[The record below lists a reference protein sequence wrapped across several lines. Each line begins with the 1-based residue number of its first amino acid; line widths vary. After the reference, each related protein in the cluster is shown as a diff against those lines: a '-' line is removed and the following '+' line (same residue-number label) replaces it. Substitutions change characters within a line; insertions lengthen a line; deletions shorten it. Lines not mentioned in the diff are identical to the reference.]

1 MKKIGVLGTG
11 EVGRTIATKLVELGY
26 EVKMGSR
33 TANNENAEQWTK
45 QNGEKATAGTFAEAV
60 QFGEIIFNC
69 TKGEATMSVFQQAG
83 LEFFDGK
90 IVIDQS
96 NSLDL
101 SNGFPPTL
109 LPQYINT
116 TSLGEEIQKML
127 PKAYVVKTLNTV
139 NCELMTN
146 PEKSSGEATMLLC
159 GNNAEAK
166 QEVTEILHQF
176 GWKDILDL
184 GEIVA
189 SRGMEM
195 FITTWVRLFTATNN
209 INVSFKINR

>member
-1 MKKIGVLGTG
+1 MKKIGVFGTG

-33 TANNENAEQWTK
+33 TANNENAEQWVK
-45 QNGEKATAGTFAEAV
+45 QNGEKASTGTFADAAT
-60 QFGEIIFNC
+60 FGEIIFNC

-116 TSLGEEIQKML
+116 TSLGEEIQKLL
-127 PKAYVVKTLNTV
+127 PKAHIVKTLNTV
-139 NCELMTN
+139 NCELMTS

-166 QEVTEILHQF
+166 REVTEILHQF
-176 GWKDILDL
+176 DWKDVLDL

-195 FITTWVRLFTATNN
+195 FITTWVKLFMATNN
-209 INVSFKINR
+209 INVTFKINR